1 MRLNE
6 IIYPEP
12 LPSGSLGATIFK
24 NYFYLDVDVRSESI
38 YFTQKKVLV
47 QVKILKKW

>member
-24 NYFYLDVDVRSESI
+24 NYFYLDFDVRSGSI
-38 YFTQKKVLV
+38 YFIQERFWIK
-47 QVKILKKW
+47 